1 MALKALEIYK
11 MLPKKNCKECGYPT
25 CLTFA
30 MKLAAGKADA
40 DSCPYLD
47 DATKELLRG
56 ATRPPIRL
64 VKLGVGERQV
74 QVGDEIVL
82 FRHEK
87 AFYHPPGIFFS
98 VSDLWGKERIIAAA
112 ERVMEEVFPRVGE
125 NLMWNGLAVRN
136 ESRDPGAFGRAVAA
150 VEEVVEFP
158 EVLISESP
166 EALAAGLAYCGNYR
180 PVIHAATR
188 ENYEEL
194 AALAK
199 RFGCPLVVRAGDLG
213 DLPGLAKAC
222 TGLGIRDII
231 LDPAPANL
239 GEFILRSTTI
249 RRKALDRSEP
259 DLGHPVYLDAMAFV
273 PEEAAIVTG
282 ILKYA
287 GVIVTSV
294 LLPGTARMTL
304 TLRQNIYTD
313 PQKPIQMTPGLYR
326 VGEPGPES
334 PVLATVNFSLT
345 YFTLLGY
352 LEASRIPCHLLI
364 VDTEGFSVLTAVA
377 AGKFSERLLADSLDR
392 YQVAGQVK
400 HRTLVIPGYA
410 APLSG
415 RIEEVTGWK
424 ILVGPRDAADIGE
437 FLEKEWVAK
446 GHPVPET
453 GRSPDR
459 R

>member
-1 MALKALEIYK
+1 VVPVALKALEIYK

-40 DSCPYLD
+40 DTCPYLD
-47 DATKELLRG
+47 GTTRNLLTG
-56 ATRPPIRL
+56 ATRPPIQL
-64 VKLGVGERQV
+64 VKLGVGERSV
-74 QVGDEIVL
+74 PVGDEIVL

-98 VSDLWGKERIIAAA
+98 VSDRWDRERIIASAT
-112 ERVMEEVFPRVGE
+112 RVMDEVFPRVGE
-125 NLMWNGLAVRN
+125 NLRFSGLAVRN
-136 ESRDPGAFGRAVAA
+136 ESRNPAAFGQAVAA
-150 VEEVVEFP
+150 VEEEAEFP
-158 EVLISESP
+158 EVLISGSP
-166 EALAAGLAYCGNYR
+166 EALAAGLAHCGNYH
-180 PVIHAATR
+180 PVIHAATK
-188 ENYEEL
+188 ENH
-194 AALAK
+194 AAFADLAK
-199 RFGCPLVVRAGDLG
+199 RFGCPLVVRSGDLG
-213 DLPGLAKAC
+213 ELAGIAKAC
-222 TGLGIRDII
+222 SDLGVKNLV
-231 LDPAPANL
+231 LDPAPGNL
-239 GEFILRSTTI
+239 GEFITRSTAI
-249 RRKALDRSEP
+249 RKKAIDRSEP
-259 DLGHPVYLDAMAFV
+259 DLGYPVYLDATAFA

-294 LLPGTARMTL
+294 LPPGTAKMAL

-326 VGEPGPES
+326 VGEPGPAA

-377 AGKFSERLLADSLDR
+377 AGKFSERLMKDSLDR
-392 YQVAGQVK
+392 FQVAGQVK
-400 HRTLVIPGYA
+400 HRILIIPGYA
-410 APLSG
+410 APLSS

-424 ILVGPRDAADIGE
+424 VLVGPRDAADIGE

-446 GHPVPET
+446 VRPGL
-453 GRSPDR
+453 
-459 R
+459 

>member
-1 MALKALEIYK
+1 
-11 MLPKKNCKECGYPT
+11 
-25 CLTFA
+25 
-30 MKLAAGKADA
+30 
-40 DSCPYLD
+40 
-47 DATKELLRG
+47 
-56 ATRPPIRL
+56 
-64 VKLGVGERQV
+64 
-74 QVGDEIVL
+74 
-82 FRHEK
+82 
-87 AFYHPPGIFFS
+87 
-98 VSDLWGKERIIAAA
+98 
-112 ERVMEEVFPRVGE
+112 
-125 NLMWNGLAVRN
+125 
-136 ESRDPGAFGRAVAA
+136 GRAVAA
-150 VEEVVEFP
+150 VEEEAEFP
-158 EVLISESP
+158 EVLVSDSA
-166 EALAAGLAYCGNYR
+166 EALAAGLAHCGNYH
-180 PVIHAATR
+180 PVIHAATMANHA
-188 ENYEEL
+188 EF

-199 RFGCPLVVRAGDLG
+199 RFGCPLVVRGVDLAGLA
-213 DLPGLAKAC
+213 GLAKAC
-222 TGLGIRDII
+222 TDLGVKHLV

-239 GEFILRSTTI
+239 REFIARSTAI
-249 RRKALDRSEP
+249 RRKAIDRSEP
-259 DLGHPVYLDAMAFV
+259 DLGYPVYLDATAFS

-294 LLPGTARMTL
+294 LPPGTAKMAL

-326 VGEPGPES
+326 VGEPGPSS

-392 YQVAGQVK
+392 FQVAGQVK

-424 ILVGPRDAADIGE
+424 VLVGPRDAADIGE
-437 FLEKEWVAK
+437 FLEREWVAK
-446 GHPVPET
+446 GQP
-453 GRSPDR
+453 SP
-459 R
+459 

>member
-1 MALKALEIYK
+1 MALKALDIYK

-40 DSCPYLD
+40 DTCPYLD

-56 ATRPPIRL
+56 ATRPPIQL
-64 VKLGVGERQV
+64 VKLGVGERSV
-74 QVGDEIVL
+74 PVGDEIVL

-87 AFYHPPGIFFS
+87 SFYHPPGILFS
-98 VSDLWGKERIIAAA
+98 VSDLWEKERIVAAA
-112 ERVMEEVFPRVGE
+112 ERVMAEVFPRVGE
-125 NLMWNGLAVRN
+125 NLRFNGLAIRN
-136 ESRDPGAFGRAVAA
+136 ESRNPDAFGKAVLA
-150 VEEVVEFP
+150 VEEVAEFP
-158 EVLISESP
+158 EVLISESA
-166 EALAAGLAYCGNYR
+166 EALSAGLAHCGNYR
-180 PVIHAATR
+180 PVIHAATM
-188 ENYEEL
+188 ENHQRV
-194 AALAK
+194 APLAK
-199 RFGCPLVVRAGDLG
+199 HFGCPLVVRATDLG
-213 DLPGLAKAC
+213 DLVKLAKAC
-222 TGLGIRDII
+222 TDLGVRDLV
-231 LDPAPANL
+231 LDPAPATL
-239 GEFILRSTTI
+239 GEFLIRSTAI
-249 RRKALDRSEP
+249 RKRAIDRTDP
-259 DLGHPVYLDAMAFV
+259 DLGHPAYLDATAFV

-294 LLPGTARMTL
+294 LPPGTARMAL

-326 VGEPGPES
+326 VGEPGSAS

-377 AGKFSERLLADSLDR
+377 AGKLSERLVKESLER
-392 YQVAGQVK
+392 FQVAGQVK
-400 HRTLVIPGYA
+400 HRILIIPGYA

-424 ILVGPRDAADIGE
+424 VIVGPRDAADIGE
-437 FLEKEWVAK
+437 FLEKEWMGK
-446 GHPVPET
+446 
-453 GRSPDR
+453 DR
-459 R
+459 QAP

>member
-1 MALKALEIYK
+1 MRVALKALEIYK

-40 DSCPYLD
+40 DTCPSLD
-47 DATKELLRG
+47 EATKELLRG
-56 ATRPPIRL
+56 ATRPPIQL
-64 VKLGVGERQV
+64 VKLGVGERRV
-74 QVGDEIVL
+74 PVGDEIVL

-87 AFYHPPGIFFS
+87 TFYHPPAILFS
-98 VSDLWGKERIIAAA
+98 VSDLWERERIVAAA
-112 ERVMEEVFPRVGE
+112 ERVMTEVFPRVGE
-125 NLMWNGLAVRN
+125 NLRFNGVAVRN
-136 ESRDPGAFGRAVAA
+136 ESGDAGAFGKAVAA
-150 VEEVVEFP
+150 VEEVAEFP
-158 EVLISESP
+158 EVLVSESP
-166 EALAAGLAYCGNYR
+166 GALEAGLAHCGNYR
-180 PVIHAATR
+180 PLIHAATMANH
-188 ENYEEL
+188 E
-194 AALAK
+194 AMAPLAK

-213 DLPGLAKAC
+213 ELANLAKAC
-222 TGLGIRDII
+222 TDLGVQDIV
-231 LDPAPANL
+231 LDPAASGL
-239 GEFILRSTTI
+239 GEFIVRSTAI
-249 RRKALDRSEP
+249 RKKAIDRTDP
-259 DLGHPVYLDAMAFV
+259 DLGHPVYLDATAFV

-287 GVIVTSV
+287 GVIVTSI
-294 LLPGTARMTL
+294 LPPGTARMAL

-364 VDTEGFSVLTAVA
+364 IDTEGFSVLTAVA
-377 AGKFSERLLADSLDR
+377 AGKFSERLVKESLER
-392 YQVAGQVK
+392 YQVAGTVK
-400 HRTLVIPGYA
+400 HRILIIPGYA

-424 ILVGPRDAADIGE
+424 VLVGPRDAADISE

-446 GHPVPET
+446 GQPAP
-453 GRSPDR
+453 
-459 R
+459 

>member
-1 MALKALEIYK
+1 MVGVALKALEIYK
-11 MLPKKNCKECGYPT
+11 MLPKKNCKECGFPT

-56 ATRPPIRL
+56 ATRPPIQL
-64 VKLGVGERQV
+64 LKLGVGERSV
-74 QVGDEIVL
+74 PVGDEIVL

-98 VSDLWGKERIIAAA
+98 VSDLWERERIIPVA
-112 ERVMEEVFPRVGE
+112 ERVMEEIFPRVGE
-125 NLMWNGLAVRN
+125 SLRFNGLAVRN
-136 ESRDPGAFGRAVAA
+136 ESGNPEAFGKAVAV
-150 VEEVVEFP
+150 VEEVAEFP
-158 EVLISESP
+158 EILISGLA
-166 EALAAGLAYCGNYR
+166 EALEAGLAHCGNYR
-180 PVIHAATR
+180 PVIHAATPG
-188 ENYEEL
+188 NHGEL
-194 AALAK
+194 APIAK
-199 RFGCPLVVRAGDLG
+199 RFGCPLVVRAGDPGELA
-213 DLPGLAKAC
+213 GLAKAC
-222 TGLGIRDII
+222 KGLGVRDLI

-239 GEFILRSTTI
+239 GEFIASSTAI
-249 RRKALDRSEP
+249 RKKAIDRSEP
-259 DLGHPVYLDAMAFV
+259 DLGHPVYLDATAFA
-273 PEEAAIVTG
+273 PEESAIVAG

-294 LLPGTARMTL
+294 LPPGTARMAL

-326 VGEPGPES
+326 VGEPGPDS
-334 PVLATVNFSLT
+334 PLLATVNFSLT

-377 AGKFSERLLADSLDR
+377 AGKFSERLVKDSLDR
-392 YQVAGQVK
+392 YQAAGQVK
-400 HRTLVIPGYA
+400 HRILIIPGYA

-415 RIEEVTGWK
+415 RIEEATGWK
-424 ILVGPRDAADIGE
+424 VLVGPRDAADIGE
-437 FLEKEWVAK
+437 FLEKEWVAR
-446 GHPVPET
+446 PRPA
-453 GRSPDR
+453 P
-459 R
+459 

>member
-1 MALKALEIYK
+1 VALKALDIYK
-11 MLPKKNCKECGYPT
+11 MLPKKNCKECGFPT

-47 DATKELLRG
+47 AATKALLHG
-56 ATRPPIRL
+56 ATRPPIQL

-74 QVGDEIVL
+74 PVGDEIVL

-87 AFYHPPGIFFS
+87 AFYHPPAILFS
-98 VSDLWGKERIIAAA
+98 VSDLWEKERIVAAA
-112 ERVMEEVFPRVGE
+112 KRVMEEVFPRVGE
-125 NLMWNGLAVRN
+125 NLRFNGLAVRN
-136 ESRDPGAFGRAVAA
+136 DSGNPDAFGKAVAA
-150 VEEVVEFP
+150 VEEEAEFP
-158 EVLISESP
+158 EALISSSA
-166 EALAAGLAYCGNYR
+166 EALEAGLARCGNYR
-180 PVIHAATR
+180 PVIHAATP
-188 ENYEEL
+188 ENFGQV
-194 AALAK
+194 APLAK
-199 RFGCPLVVRAGDLG
+199 RFGCSLVVRAAGLADLARLAKTCGDLG
-213 DLPGLAKAC
+213 VRDLL
-222 TGLGIRDII
+222 
-231 LDPAPANL
+231 LDPAPATL
-239 GEFILRSTTI
+239 GEYLIRSTEI
-249 RRKALDRSEP
+249 RQKAIDRSDP
-259 DLGHPVYLDAMAFV
+259 DLGHPVFLDATGFV
-273 PEEAAIVTG
+273 PEEAAVVTG

-294 LLPGTARMTL
+294 LPPGTARMAL

-326 VGEPGPES
+326 VGEPGPDS

-364 VDTEGFSVLTAVA
+364 IDTEGFSVLTAVA
-377 AGKFSERLLADSLDR
+377 AGKFSERLVKDSLDR

-400 HRTLVIPGYA
+400 HRNLVIPGYA

-424 ILVGPRDAADIGE
+424 VLVGPRDAADIGE

-446 GHPVPET
+446 GRAIRAGP
-453 GRSPDR
+453 
-459 R
+459 

>member
-1 MALKALEIYK
+1 VALKALDIYK

-40 DSCPYLD
+40 DTCPYLD
-47 DATKELLRG
+47 TATKELLRG
-56 ATRPPIRL
+56 ATRPPIQL
-64 VKLGVGERQV
+64 VKLGVGERSV
-74 QVGDEIVL
+74 PVGDEIVL

-98 VSDLWGKERIIAAA
+98 VSDLWEKERIVAAA
-112 ERVMEEVFPRVGE
+112 TRVMEEVFPRVGE
-125 NLMWNGLAVRN
+125 NLRWNGLAIRN
-136 ESRDPGAFGRAVAA
+136 ESGNAPTFGKAVAA
-150 VEEVVEFP
+150 VEEVAEFP
-158 EVLISESP
+158 EVLVSESP
-166 EALAAGLAYCGNYR
+166 GALEAGLAHCGNYH
-180 PVIHAATR
+180 PVIHAAT
-188 ENYEEL
+188 EANHGEV

-199 RFGCPLVVRAGDLG
+199 RFGCPLVVRAGDLAG
-213 DLPGLAKAC
+213 LAGLAKAC
-222 TGLGIRDII
+222 TDLGVRNLI

-239 GEFILRSTTI
+239 GEFIARSTGI
-249 RRKALDRSEP
+249 RKKALDRSGP
-259 DLGHPVYLDAMAFV
+259 DLGHPVYLDATAFA
-273 PEEAAIVTG
+273 PEEAAIVAG

-294 LLPGTARMTL
+294 LPPGTARMAL
-304 TLRQNIYTD
+304 TLRQNVYTD

-326 VGEPGPES
+326 VGEPGPGS

-377 AGKFSERLLADSLDR
+377 AGKFSERLVKDSLER
-392 YQVAGQVK
+392 FQVAGQVK
-400 HRTLVIPGYA
+400 HRTLIIPGYA

-415 RIEEVTGWK
+415 RIEEVTGWRV
-424 ILVGPRDAADIGE
+424 LVGPRDAADIGE
-437 FLEKEWVAK
+437 FLEKEWIAK
-446 GHPVPET
+446 GLPAP
-453 GRSPDR
+453 
-459 R
+459 

>member
-1 MALKALEIYK
+1 VVPVALKALDIYK

-40 DSCPYLD
+40 DTCPYLD
-47 DATKELLRG
+47 DATKQILRG
-56 ATRPPIRL
+56 ATRPPIQL
-64 VKLGVGERQV
+64 VKLGVGERSV
-74 QVGDEIVL
+74 PVGDEIVL

-87 AFYHPPGIFFS
+87 TFYHPPGILFS
-98 VSDLWGKERIIAAA
+98 VSDLWEKERIVAAA
-112 ERVMEEVFPRVGE
+112 ERVIGEVFPRVGE
-125 NLMWNGLAVRN
+125 NLRWNGLAIRN
-136 ESRDPGAFGRAVAA
+136 ESRSPLAFGQAVAA
-150 VEEVVEFP
+150 VEEVAEFP
-158 EVLISESP
+158 EVLISDSAD
-166 EALAAGLAYCGNYR
+166 ALAAGLAHCGNYR
-180 PVIHAATR
+180 PVIHAATLDNHR
-188 ENYEEL
+188 QV
-194 AALAK
+194 APLAK

-213 DLPGLAKAC
+213 ELTKLGKAC
-222 TGLGIRDII
+222 TDLGVRDLI
-231 LDPAPANL
+231 LDPAPATL
-239 GEFILRSTTI
+239 GEFLIRSTAI
-249 RRKALDRSEP
+249 RKRAINRSDPE
-259 DLGHPVYLDAMAFV
+259 LGHPVYLDATAHV

-294 LLPGTARMTL
+294 LSPGTARMVL

-377 AGKFSERLLADSLDR
+377 AGKLSEKLIKESIERF
-392 YQVAGQVK
+392 QVAGQVK
-400 HRTLVIPGYA
+400 HRILIIPGYA

-424 ILVGPRDAADIGE
+424 VLVGPRDAADIGE

-446 GHPVPET
+446 GLGH
-453 GRSPDR
+453 
-459 R
+459 

>member
-1 MALKALEIYK
+1 VVRVALKALEIYK

-40 DSCPYLD
+40 DTCPYLD
-47 DATKELLRG
+47 AGTKELLRG
-56 ATRPPIRL
+56 ATRPPIQL

-74 QVGDEIVL
+74 PVGDEIVL

-87 AFYHPPGIFFS
+87 AFYHPPGLFFS
-98 VSDLWGKERIIAAA
+98 VSDLWDRKRIVAAA
-112 ERVMEEVFPRVGE
+112 ARVMDDEFLRVGE
-125 NLMWNGLAVRN
+125 NLRFNGLAIRN
-136 ESRDPGAFGRAVAA
+136 ESRDPAAYGRAVAA
-150 VEEVVEFP
+150 VEEEAEFP
-158 EVLISESP
+158 EVLVSESP
-166 EALAAGLAYCGNYR
+166 ESLAAGLARCGNYH

-188 ENYEEL
+188 ANHEEL

-199 RFGCPLVVRAGDLG
+199 RYGCPLVVRAGDLG
-213 DLPGLAKAC
+213 ELAGLAKAC
-222 TGLGIRDII
+222 SDLGVRNLI

-239 GEFILRSTTI
+239 GEFIARSTTI
-249 RRKALDRSEP
+249 RRKAIDRSDPE
-259 DLGHPVYLDAMAFV
+259 LGHPVYLDATGFV
-273 PEEAAIVTG
+273 PEEAAIVAG
-282 ILKYA
+282 VLKYA

-294 LLPGTARMTL
+294 LPPATARMTL

-326 VGEPGPES
+326 VGEPGPDS

-364 VDTEGFSVLTAVA
+364 LDTEGFSVLTAVA
-377 AGKFSERLLADSLDR
+377 AGKFSERLVKESLDR
-392 YQVAGQVK
+392 YQIAGEVR
-400 HRTLVIPGYA
+400 HRTLIIPGYA

-424 ILVGPRDAADIGE
+424 VLVGPRDAADIGE
-437 FLEKEWVAK
+437 FLEREWVAK
-446 GHPVPET
+446 GHPP
-453 GRSPDR
+453 S
-459 R
+459 

>member
-1 MALKALEIYK
+1 VIVVALKALDIYK
-11 MLPKKNCKECGYPT
+11 MLPKKNCKDCGFPT

-47 DATKELLRG
+47 DATKALLHG
-56 ATRPPIRL
+56 ATRPPIQL

-74 QVGDEIVL
+74 PVGDEIVL

-87 AFYHPPGIFFS
+87 AFFHPPAILFS
-98 VSDLWGKERIIAAA
+98 VSDLWDRERIVAAA
-112 ERVMEEVFPRVGE
+112 TRVMEEAFPRVGE
-125 NLMWNGLAVRN
+125 NLRFNGLAVRN
-136 ESRDPGAFGRAVAA
+136 ESGSPEAFGRAVAA
-150 VEEVVEFP
+150 VEEEAEFP
-158 EVLISESP
+158 EVLISSSP
-166 EALAAGLAYCGNYR
+166 GALEAGLARCGNYR
-180 PVIHAATR
+180 PVVHAATP
-188 ENYEEL
+188 ENYAEV
-194 AALAK
+194 APLAK
-199 RFGCPLVVRAGDLG
+199 RFGCSLVARAA
-213 DLPGLAKAC
+213 GLDELARLVKAC
-222 TGLGIRDII
+222 SDVGVRDLL
-231 LDPAPANL
+231 LDPAPATL
-239 GEFILRSTTI
+239 GDFLGRSTEI
-249 RRKALDRSEP
+249 RRKAINRSNP
-259 DLGHPVYLDAMAFV
+259 DLGHPVYLDATGLI

-294 LLPGTARMTL
+294 LPPGTARMAL

-326 VGEPGPES
+326 VGEPGPDS

-364 VDTEGFSVLTAVA
+364 IDTEGFSVLTAVA
-377 AGKFSERLLADSLDR
+377 AGKFSERLVSDSLDR
-392 YQVAGQVK
+392 YQVGGQVK
-400 HRTLVIPGYA
+400 HRSLIIPGYA

-424 ILVGPRDAADIGE
+424 VLVGPRDAADIGE
-437 FLEKEWVAK
+437 FLEKEWVGK
-446 GHPVPET
+446 GRAIRAGP
-453 GRSPDR
+453 
-459 R
+459 

>member
-1 MALKALEIYK
+1 VVPVALKALDIYK

-40 DSCPYLD
+40 DTCPYLD
-47 DATKELLRG
+47 ENTKHLLRG
-56 ATRPPIRL
+56 ATRPPIQL
-64 VKLGVGERQV
+64 VKLGVGERSV
-74 QVGDEIVL
+74 PVGDEIVL

-98 VSDLWGKERIIAAA
+98 VSDLWERDRIIAAA
-112 ERVMEEVFPRVGE
+112 TRVMDEIFPRVGE
-125 NLMWNGLAVRN
+125 NLRWSGLAVRN
-136 ESRDPGAFGRAVAA
+136 ESPDPAAFGRAVAA
-150 VEEVVEFP
+150 VEEVAEFP
-158 EVLISESP
+158 EVLISGSP
-166 EALAAGLAYCGNYR
+166 GALEAGLAHCGNYH
-180 PVIHAATR
+180 PLLHAAAK
-188 ENYEEL
+188 ENHAAF

-199 RFGCPLVVRAGDLG
+199 RFGCPLVVRAGDLTE
-213 DLPGLAKAC
+213 LAGLAKAC
-222 TGLGIRDII
+222 TDLGVKNLV

-239 GEFILRSTTI
+239 GEFIARSTAI
-249 RRKALDRSEP
+249 RKKAIDRSEP
-259 DLGHPVYLDAMAFV
+259 DLGYPVYLDATAFV

-287 GVIVTSV
+287 GAIVTSV
-294 LLPGTARMTL
+294 LPPGTAKMAL

-326 VGEPGPES
+326 VGEPGPAS

-377 AGKFSERLLADSLDR
+377 AGKFSEKLVKDSLDR
-392 YQVAGQVK
+392 FQVAGQVQ

-415 RIEEVTGWK
+415 RIGEVTGWK
-424 ILVGPRDAADIGE
+424 VLVGPRDAADIGE

-446 GHPVPET
+446 GQGQPAV
-453 GRSPDR
+453 
-459 R
+459 

>member
-1 MALKALEIYK
+1 MLVALKALEIYK

-40 DSCPYLD
+40 DACPYLD
-47 DATKELLRG
+47 EATKQLLRG
-56 ATRPPIRL
+56 ATRPPIQL
-64 VKLGVGERQV
+64 VRLGVGERSV
-74 QVGDEIVL
+74 PVGDEIVL

-87 AFYHPPGIFFS
+87 SFYHPPAILFS
-98 VSDLWGKERIIAAA
+98 ISDLWERERIIAAA
-112 ERVMEEVFPRVGE
+112 ERVMGEVFPRVGE
-125 NLMWNGLAVRN
+125 NLRFNGLAVRN
-136 ESRDPGAFGRAVAA
+136 ESGDAGAFGKAVSA
-150 VEEVVEFP
+150 VEEVAEFP
-158 EVLISESP
+158 EVLISDSAG
-166 EALAAGLAYCGNYR
+166 ALAAGLAHCGNYR
-180 PVIHAATR
+180 PVIHAATL
-188 ENYEEL
+188 ENHGQV
-194 AALAK
+194 APLAK
-199 RFGCPLVVRAGDLG
+199 RFGCPLVVRARNVEDLTK
-213 DLPGLAKAC
+213 LAKAC
-222 TGLGIRDII
+222 TDLGVRDLI
-231 LDPAPANL
+231 LDPAPATL
-239 GEFILRSTTI
+239 GEFLARSTGI
-249 RRKALDRSEP
+249 RKKAIDRSDP
-259 DLGHPVYLDAMAFV
+259 DLGHPVYLDATAFA

-294 LLPGTARMTL
+294 LPPGTARMAL

-326 VGEPGPES
+326 VGEPGPGS

-377 AGKFSERLLADSLDR
+377 AGKLSERLVKESLDR
-392 YQVAGQVK
+392 FQVAGQVK
-400 HRTLVIPGYA
+400 HRVLIIPGYA

-415 RIEEVTGWK
+415 RIEEATGWK

-446 GHPVPET
+446 GQPAP
-453 GRSPDR
+453 
-459 R
+459 

>member
-1 MALKALEIYK
+1 MALKALDIYK
-11 MLPKKNCKECGYPT
+11 MLPKKNCKECGFPT

-47 DATKELLRG
+47 DATKQLLHG
-56 ATRPPIRL
+56 ATRPPIQL

-74 QVGDEIVL
+74 PVGDEIVL

-87 AFYHPPGIFFS
+87 AFFHPPGIFFS
-98 VSDLWGKERIIAAA
+98 VSDLWGRERIVAAA
-112 ERVMEEVFPRVGE
+112 ARVMEEVFPRVGE
-125 NLMWNGLAVRN
+125 SLRFSGLAIRN
-136 ESRDPGAFGRAVAA
+136 ESGKADTFGKAVAA
-150 VEEVVEFP
+150 VEEEAEFP
-158 EVLISESP
+158 EVLVSSS
-166 EALAAGLAYCGNYR
+166 ADAMAAGLACCGNYH

-188 ENYEEL
+188 ENHGEF

-199 RFGCPLVVRAGDLG
+199 RYGCPLVVRAGDLAE
-213 DLPGLAKAC
+213 LAGLAKTC
-222 TGLGIRDII
+222 SDLGVRTMI
-231 LDPAPANL
+231 LDPAPADL
-239 GEFILRSTTI
+239 GQFIARSTAI
-249 RRKALDRSEP
+249 RRKAVERTEP
-259 DLGHPVYLDAMAFV
+259 DLGHPVYLDATAFL

-294 LLPGTARMTL
+294 LPPGTARMAL

-326 VGEPGPES
+326 VGEPGPDS

-352 LEASRIPCHLLI
+352 LEASRIPCHLLVI
-364 VDTEGFSVLTAVA
+364 DTEGFSVLTAVA
-377 AGKFSERLLADSLDR
+377 AGKFSERLVKDSLDR
-392 YQVAGQVK
+392 YQAAGQVK
-400 HRTLVIPGYA
+400 HRILIIPGYA

-424 ILVGPRDAADIGE
+424 VLVGPRDAADIGE

-446 GHPVPET
+446 G
-453 GRSPDR
+453 SPAS
-459 R
+459 

>member
-1 MALKALEIYK
+1 VALKALEIYK

-40 DSCPYLD
+40 DTCPTLD
-47 DATKELLRG
+47 EATKELLRG
-56 ATRPPIRL
+56 ATRPPIQL
-64 VKLGVGERQV
+64 VKLGVGERSV
-74 QVGDEIVL
+74 PVGDEIVL

-87 AFYHPPGIFFS
+87 TFYHPPAILFS
-98 VSDLWGKERIIAAA
+98 VSDLWERERIVAAA
-112 ERVMEEVFPRVGE
+112 ERVMTEVFPRVGE
-125 NLMWNGLAVRN
+125 NLRFNGVAVRN
-136 ESRDPGAFGRAVAA
+136 ESGNAGAFGKAVAA
-150 VEEVVEFP
+150 VEEVAEFP

-166 EALAAGLAYCGNYR
+166 EALTAGLAHCGNYR
-180 PVIHAATR
+180 PLIHAATMANH
-188 ENYEEL
+188 E
-194 AALAK
+194 AVAPLAK
-199 RFGCPLVVRAGDLG
+199 RFGCPLVIRAGDLG
-213 DLPGLAKAC
+213 ELARLAKAC
-222 TGLGIRDII
+222 MDLGVRDII
-231 LDPAPANL
+231 LDPAAASL
-239 GEFILRSTTI
+239 GEFIVRSTAI
-249 RRKALDRSEP
+249 RKKAIDRTDP
-259 DLGHPVYLDAMAFV
+259 DLGHPVYLDATAFI

-294 LLPGTARMTL
+294 LPPGTARMAL

-326 VGEPGPES
+326 VGEPGPGS

-364 VDTEGFSVLTAVA
+364 IDTEGFSVLTAVA
-377 AGKFSERLLADSLDR
+377 AGKFSERLVKESLER
-392 YQVAGQVK
+392 YLVSGQVN
-400 HRTLVIPGYA
+400 HRILIIPGYA

-424 ILVGPRDAADIGE
+424 VFVGPRDAADIGE

-446 GHPVPET
+446 GQPAP
-453 GRSPDR
+453 
-459 R
+459 

>member
-1 MALKALEIYK
+1 VVPVALKALEIYK

-47 DATKELLRG
+47 DDTKQLLRG
-56 ATRPPIRL
+56 ATRPPIQL

-74 QVGDEIVL
+74 PVGDEIVL

-87 AFYHPPGIFFS
+87 TFYHPPAIFFS
-98 VSDLWGKERIIAAA
+98 VSDLWEKERIMAVA
-112 ERVMEEVFPRVGE
+112 EQVMGEVFARVGE
-125 NLMWNGLAVRN
+125 NLRFNGLAVRN

-150 VEEVVEFP
+150 VEEVAEFP
-158 EVLISESP
+158 EVLVSESP
-166 EALAAGLAYCGNYR
+166 AALEAGLFHCGNYR
-180 PVIHAATR
+180 PVIHAATK
-188 ENYEEL
+188 ENHEQV

-199 RFGCPLVVRAGDLG
+199 RFGCSLVVRAGNLKE
-213 DLPGLAKAC
+213 LAILSKVC
-222 TGLGIRDII
+222 TGLGVRDII
-231 LDPAPANL
+231 LDPAPGDL
-239 GEFILRSTTI
+239 GEYIARSTSI
-249 RRKALDRSEP
+249 RRNALDRSDP
-259 DLGHPVYLDAMAFV
+259 DLGHPVYLDATAFV
-273 PEEAAIVTG
+273 PEEAGIVAG

-294 LLPGTARMTL
+294 LPPGTARMAL

-326 VGEPGPES
+326 VGEPGPDS

-352 LEASRIPCHLLI
+352 LESSRIPCHLLI

-377 AGKFSERLLADSLDR
+377 AGKFSERLVKDSIDR

-400 HRTLVIPGYA
+400 HRVLIIPGYA

-415 RIEEVTGWK
+415 RIEEATGWK
-424 ILVGPRDAADIGE
+424 VLVGPRDAADIGE
-437 FLEKEWVAK
+437 FLEKEWTA
-446 GHPVPET
+446 G
-453 GRSPDR
+453 GRPAP
-459 R
+459 

>member
-1 MALKALEIYK
+1 
-11 MLPKKNCKECGYPT
+11 
-25 CLTFA
+25 
-30 MKLAAGKADA
+30 
-40 DSCPYLD
+40 
-47 DATKELLRG
+47 
-56 ATRPPIRL
+56 
-64 VKLGVGERQV
+64 
-74 QVGDEIVL
+74 
-82 FRHEK
+82 
-87 AFYHPPGIFFS
+87 
-98 VSDLWGKERIIAAA
+98 
-112 ERVMEEVFPRVGE
+112 MEEVFPRVGE
-125 NLMWNGLAVRN
+125 SLRFSGLAIRN
-136 ESRDPGAFGRAVAA
+136 ESGRADAFGRAVAA
-150 VEEVVEFP
+150 VEEEAEFP
-158 EVLISESP
+158 EVLVSSSAD
-166 EALAAGLAYCGNYR
+166 ALAAGLAHCGNYH

-188 ENYEEL
+188 ENHGEF

-199 RFGCPLVVRAGDLG
+199 RYGCPLAVRAGDLAE
-213 DLPGLAKAC
+213 LSGLAKAC
-222 TGLGIRDII
+222 SELGVRTIV

-239 GEFILRSTTI
+239 GEFVARSTAI
-249 RRKALDRSEP
+249 RRRAIERTDP
-259 DLGHPVYLDAMAFV
+259 DLGHPVYLDATAFV
-273 PEEAAIVTG
+273 PEESAVVAG

-294 LLPGTARMTL
+294 LPPGTARMAL

-326 VGEPGPES
+326 VGEPGPDS

-377 AGKFSERLLADSLDR
+377 AGKFSERLVKDSLDR
-392 YQVAGQVK
+392 YQVVGQVK

-424 ILVGPRDAADIGE
+424 VLVGPRDAADIGE

-446 GHPVPET
+446 G
-453 GRSPDR
+453 SPAS
-459 R
+459 

>member
-1 MALKALEIYK
+1 
-11 MLPKKNCKECGYPT
+11 
-25 CLTFA
+25 

-40 DSCPYLD
+40 DTCPYLD
-47 DATKELLRG
+47 ENTKHLLRG
-56 ATRPPIRL
+56 ATRPPIQL
-64 VKLGVGERQV
+64 VKLGVGERSV
-74 QVGDEIVL
+74 PVGDEIVL

-98 VSDLWGKERIIAAA
+98 VSDLWERDRIIAAA
-112 ERVMEEVFPRVGE
+112 TRVMDEIFPRVGE
-125 NLMWNGLAVRN
+125 NLRWSGLAVRN
-136 ESRDPGAFGRAVAA
+136 ESPDPAAFGRAVAA
-150 VEEVVEFP
+150 VEEVAEFP
-158 EVLISESP
+158 EVLISGSP
-166 EALAAGLAYCGNYR
+166 GALEAGLAHCGNYH
-180 PVIHAATR
+180 PLLHAAAK
-188 ENYEEL
+188 ENHAAF

-199 RFGCPLVVRAGDLG
+199 RFGCPLVVRAGDLTE
-213 DLPGLAKAC
+213 LAGLAKAC
-222 TGLGIRDII
+222 TDLGVKNLV

-239 GEFILRSTTI
+239 GEFIARSTAI
-249 RRKALDRSEP
+249 RKKAIDRSEP
-259 DLGHPVYLDAMAFV
+259 DLGYPVYLDATAFV

-287 GVIVTSV
+287 GAIVTSV
-294 LLPGTARMTL
+294 LPPGTAKMAL

-326 VGEPGPES
+326 VGEPGPAS

-377 AGKFSERLLADSLDR
+377 AGKFSEKLVKDSLDR
-392 YQVAGQVK
+392 FQVAGQVQ

-415 RIEEVTGWK
+415 RIGEVTGWK
-424 ILVGPRDAADIGE
+424 VLVGPRDAADIGE

-446 GHPVPET
+446 GQGQPAV
-453 GRSPDR
+453 
-459 R
+459 

>member
-1 MALKALEIYK
+1 VVRVALKALEIYK

-47 DATKELLRG
+47 EATKQLLRG

-74 QVGDEIVL
+74 PVGDEIVL

-87 AFYHPPGIFFS
+87 TFYHPPGIFFS
-98 VSDLWGKERIIAAA
+98 VSDLWEEKRIKAVA
-112 ERVMEEVFPRVGE
+112 ERVMDEVFPRVGE
-125 NLMWNGLAVRN
+125 SLRWNGLAVRN
-136 ESRDPGAFGRAVAA
+136 ESRDPGAFGRAVTA
-150 VEEVVEFP
+150 VEEVAEFP
-158 EVLISESP
+158 EVLVTDSA
-166 EALAAGLAYCGNYR
+166 EALAAGLALCGNYR
-180 PVIHAATR
+180 PVIHAATA
-188 ENYEEL
+188 ESHEGFC
-194 AALAK
+194 ALAK
-199 RFGCPLVVRAGDLG
+199 RFGCPLVVRAGDIAGLS
-213 DLPGLAKAC
+213 GLAKAC
-222 TGLGIRDII
+222 TELGAPNLL

-239 GEFILRSTTI
+239 GEFITRSTSI
-249 RRKALDRSEP
+249 RRKALDRSDP
-259 DLGHPVYLDAMAFV
+259 DLGHPVYLDATAVV
-273 PEEAAIVTG
+273 PEEAGIVTG

-287 GVIVTSV
+287 GIIVTSV
-294 LLPGTARMTL
+294 LPPGTGRMAL

-326 VGEPGPES
+326 VGEPGPAS

-377 AGKFSERLLADSLDR
+377 AGKFSERLIKDSLDR

-400 HRTLVIPGYA
+400 HRILVIPGYA

-424 ILVGPRDAADIGE
+424 VLVGPRDAADIGE
-437 FLEKEWVAK
+437 FLEKEWVEK
-446 GHPVPET
+446 GQAAP
-453 GRSPDR
+453 
-459 R
+459 

>member
-1 MALKALEIYK
+1 VALKALEIYK

-40 DSCPYLD
+40 DTCPYLD
-47 DATKELLRG
+47 AGTKELLRG
-56 ATRPPIRL
+56 ATRPPMQL

-74 QVGDEIVL
+74 SVGDEIVL

-87 AFYHPPGIFFS
+87 AFYHPPGLFFS
-98 VSDLWGKERIIAAA
+98 VSDLWDRERIVAAA
-112 ERVMEEVFPRVGE
+112 TRVMDEEFLRVGE
-125 NLMWNGLAVRN
+125 NLRFNGLAIRN
-136 ESRDPGAFGRAVAA
+136 ESRDPAAFGRAVAA
-150 VEEVVEFP
+150 VEEEAEFP
-158 EVLISESP
+158 EVLVSESP
-166 EALAAGLAYCGNYR
+166 EALAAGLARCGNYH

-188 ENYEEL
+188 ANHEEL

-199 RFGCPLVVRAGDLG
+199 RYGCPLVIRAGDLG
-213 DLPGLAKAC
+213 ELAGLAKAC
-222 TGLGIRDII
+222 GDLGARNLI

-239 GEFILRSTTI
+239 GEFIVRSTAI
-249 RRKALDRSEP
+249 RRKAIDRSEP
-259 DLGHPVYLDAMAFV
+259 DLGHPVYLDATAFV
-273 PEEAAIVTG
+273 PEEAAIVVG

-294 LLPGTARMTL
+294 LPPATARMAL

-326 VGEPGPES
+326 VGEPGPDS

-364 VDTEGFSVLTAVA
+364 LDTEGFSVLTAVA
-377 AGKFSERLLADSLDR
+377 AGKFSERLVKDSLDR
-392 YQVAGQVK
+392 YQVAGQVR
-400 HRTLVIPGYA
+400 HRTLIIPGYA

-424 ILVGPRDAADIGE
+424 VLVGPRDAADIGE

-446 GHPVPET
+446 GHS
-453 GRSPDR
+453 GS
-459 R
+459 